1 MCMTSDEPGSEDQR
15 PWGFYRVLEDESSHK
30 VKRIVVHPGM
40 RLSLQRHRRRSEHWH
55 VVSGRAIVTRDDEAL
70 VLGAGESVDVAAG
83 VAHRVMNPGPGQLAF
98 IEVQRGSYF
107 GEDDIERLQDD
118 FGRA

>member
-1 MCMTSDEPGSEDQR
+1 MTPDESGRDDQR
-15 PWGFYRVLEDESSHK
+15 PWGFYRVLEDEPDHK
-30 VKRIVVHPGM
+30 VKRIVVRPGR
-40 RLSLQRHRRRSEHWH
+40 RLSLQRHWRRSEHWH
-55 VVSGRAIVTRDDEAL
+55 VISGRAIITLEGKELAL
-70 VLGAGESVDVAAG
+70 AAGESVDIATG
-83 VAHRVMNPGPGQLAF
+83 VAHRVMNPGPDPLAL

>member
-1 MCMTSDEPGSEDQR
+1 MAPDESSRDDQR
-15 PWGFYRVLEDESSHK
+15 PWGFFRVLEDEPVHK
-30 VKRIVVHPGM
+30 VKRIVVRPGR
-40 RLSLQRHRRRSEHWH
+40 RLSLQRHWRRSEHWH
-55 VVSGRAIVTRDDEAL
+55 VVSGRAIVTRDGEDLPLA
-70 VLGAGESVDVAAG
+70 AGDSVDIPTG
-83 VAHRVMNPGPGQLAF
+83 VAHRVANPGPEPLAF

>member
-1 MCMTSDEPGSEDQR
+1 M
-15 PWGFYRVLEDESSHK
+15 LEDEPVHK
-30 VKRIVVHPGM
+30 VKRIVVRPGS

-55 VVSGRAIVTRDDEAL
+55 VVSGRAIVTRDGEDLPLA
-70 VLGAGESVDVAAG
+70 AGDSVDIATG
-83 VAHRVMNPGPGQLAF
+83 VVHRVANPGPELLAF

>member
-1 MCMTSDEPGSEDQR
+1 MTPDESGRDDQR
-15 PWGFYRVLEDESSHK
+15 PWGFYRVLEDEPDHK
-30 VKRIVVHPGM
+30 VKRIVVQPGR
-40 RLSLQRHRRRSEHWH
+40 RLSLQRHWRRSEHWH
-55 VVSGRAIVTRDDEAL
+55 VISGRAIITLDGKELAL
-70 VLGAGESVDVAAG
+70 AAGESVDIATG
-83 VAHRVMNPGPGQLAF
+83 VAHRVMNPGPDVLAL